1 MASETQ
7 STTRSA
13 RHGPNPLV
21 IALGVVLVMA
31 LVQATLVSRVRF
43 MGACPNLLL
52 VVVVSWALLR
62 GVLPALPIAFISGLV
77 FDLLVGLPLGAS
89 SLGLMATTF
98 LAGLGTRR
106 VFSSNVIWPALL
118 VALATPIYAF
128 FVLAAL
134 QFTGTAVDWAEI
146 AVQVVA
152 PELALNVLL
161 TLIVYPSMRRLM
173 GILH

>member
-1 MASETQ
+1 MAIET
-7 STTRSA
+7 TATPSA
-13 RHGPNPLV
+13 RRGPNSLV
-21 IALGVVLVMA
+21 IAAGIMLVIT

-62 GVLPALPIAFISGLV
+62 GVLPALPIAFASGLF

-89 SLGLMATTF
+89 SLGLMATTL

-128 FVLAAL
+128 IVLMAL
-134 QFTGTAVDWAEI
+134 QMAGTTVDWAE
-146 AVQVVA
+146 VGLQVVA
-152 PELALNVLL
+152 PELVLNLL
-161 TLIVYPSMRRLM
+161 MTFVVYPSMRRLM
-173 GILH
+173 ETLHW